1 MNLPYAGPPLTHA
14 IARVEE
20 PSTYFEVFTPVGG
33 SAKPPV
39 MMIHGGAHT
48 GACYLATPDGRPGW
62 APFFVAA
69 GYQVVV
75 PDWPGRG
82 RSGHIPS
89 DKIDGELVV
98 AGLGK
103 VLTQIGRPAIVM
115 THSMSGAYG
124 WKLLELFGDHIA
136 TLVAVAPG
144 PPGNIQPMA
153 EIVSET
159 PYTIT
164 LRGTAGTTT
173 SAPLR
178 APGPVERAFVEQ
190 KLIGA
195 STHFPR
201 EFIPHYAE
209 ALNPIP
215 PRLFL
220 ERRNVRGLQLRIS
233 DFTKYRDKR
242 VLVVTGTDDFDHA
255 RAIDEPIAA
264 WLNQNGAN
272 AEFIYLGDRGIVGNG
287 HMLMLER
294 NSDEI
299 ARLIIDWIEK

>member
-1 MNLPYAGPPLTHA
+1 MTLPHVPTSLTHA
-14 IARVEE
+14 IGRVSE
-20 PSTYFEVFTPVGG
+20 PSTYFEVLTPVGG
-33 SAKPPV
+33 STKPPV

-62 APFFVAA
+62 AHAFVAA
-69 GYQVVV
+69 GYPVVV

-82 RSGHIPS
+82 RSGYLAS
-89 DKIDGELVV
+89 DKIDGNLVV

-103 VLTQIGRPAIVM
+103 VLAGLGRPAIVM

-124 WKLLELFGDHIA
+124 WKLLELFGEHIA
-136 TLVAVAPG
+136 KLVAVAPG
-144 PPGNIQPMA
+144 PPGNIQPIA
-153 EIVSET
+153 QIVSET
-159 PYTIT
+159 ADTIT
-164 LRGTAGTTT
+164 LRGTAGTTNT
-173 SAPLR
+173 APLR
-178 APGPVERAFVEQ
+178 EPAPIDPAFVVQ

-201 EFIPHYAE
+201 EFIPNYAG

-220 ERRNVRGLQLRIS
+220 ERRNVRGQQLRMT
-233 DFTKYRDKR
+233 DFSKYQGKR

-255 RAIDEPIAA
+255 RAIDEPIAG
-264 WLNQNGAN
+264 WLNQNGAK
-272 AEFIYLGDRGIVGNG
+272 ADFIYLGDRGIVGNG

-294 NSDEI
+294 NSDDV
-299 ARLIIDWIEK
+299 ARLIIDWIEG